1 MPQIQHLVKRI
12 LGATNSSYAKP
23 IMEVIKKSN
32 QITFEMDLRMKS
44 VEVGMEANQCKELA
58 RSINEEFG
66 KMLPAS
72 M

>member
-1 MPQIQHLVKRI
+1 
-12 LGATNSSYAKP
+12 
-23 IMEVIKKSN
+23 MEVIKKSN
-32 QITFEMDLRMKS
+32 QITFEMDLRMKL